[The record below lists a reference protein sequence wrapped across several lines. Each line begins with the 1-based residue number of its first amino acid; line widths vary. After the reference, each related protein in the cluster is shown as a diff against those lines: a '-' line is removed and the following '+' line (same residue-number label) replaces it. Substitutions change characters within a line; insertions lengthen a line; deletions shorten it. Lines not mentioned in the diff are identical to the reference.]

1 VRKSLSLQ
9 ASLSIGALLICLHCF
24 AAHAPAQQS
33 GLIQRR
39 IKVVGATESEI
50 KAGKNNDV
58 RLWAIVIGV
67 SNFKCGNDSGDITS
81 GNDFSIRNLKSAADD
96 AQAIYDF
103 LRSPEGGGFRDESEG
118 GHMILLKDE
127 QATKAKIDLA
137 LKKLEQAKPDDFFV
151 IFLASH
157 GMLLPQKDARNNSI
171 QAPYFLLHDTE
182 PKLSN
187 ASQTAMSMDLFGEL
201 IRQKK
206 IPARKGLILTD
217 TCHSGGIQMAGRAG
231 EVGSLYAN
239 SRYIEEM
246 NKVQNEGIG
255 FIWAAGQLEA
265 SLENA
270 ELGHGYFTQC
280 LIDGLSG
287 MADYLVY
294 DEGNKE
300 FIQGV
305 DGKVTFWEL
314 ANYVKDEV
322 ARQTE
327 DKQHPGFNTTS
338 VEFNRVSVAVVPY
351 ASDIA
356 GSAPVGTLV
365 IRAPDVEG
373 VEVAVDGHR
382 LDGKLDGGMQR
393 AIKIREGQH
402 QLTFTWAGKSVTRLT
417 QVRARRSTKI
427 TVNLAFSEG
436 DEESLLETSA
446 NHLNVYLAEDKEPTR
461 AAKEL
466 FDRGVESFNKQRFK
480 EAMDLFTKAIQA
492 NNGAYSRA
500 FVLLGRTQQ
509 SLGDDK
515 AAVNSFQK
523 AIELKPSDY
532 EAETLLAEAK
542 LDSDY
547 NIEEIEKGLKAITRA
562 HPDYDFARVVYGE
575 LNLLQNNL
583 REAERQ
589 LTRALQI
596 TPKNP
601 AASMILADVLINAGV
616 SSGNELKMKQA
627 VEQAKR
633 AVILF
638 DELSVKKKSLATGL
652 RRLSITH
659 VIFGGGRFVNEAA
672 MAEANFIAA
681 DTITRWL
688 EAKQSM
694 ADGGA
699 TFDEA
704 RRYIQEGI
712 KYAQGLTDKRRL
724 TQLFEVS
731 ARIYLSKGDAKS
743 AIKEGEQ
750 ALKFA
755 ETTSL
760 KDYYDAHLTLARA
773 YNSEQKFAAAEK
785 HMKSY
790 LTQVERYLT
799 AAELQRKRDFLSEI
813 IRKKEASGQR

>member
-1 VRKSLSLQ
+1 MKKSISS
-9 ASLSIGALLICLHCF
+9 ATLSIGIGLICLNF
-24 AAHAPAQQS
+24 LAVPASGQQN

-39 IKVVGATESEI
+39 IKVVGATDAEI
-50 KAGKNNDV
+50 KSGKNNDV
-58 RLWAIVIGV
+58 GLWAIVIGV
-67 SNFKCGNDSGDITS
+67 SNFKYGNDTGDITG
-81 GNDFSIRNLKSAADD
+81 GNDFSIRNLKNAADD

-118 GHMILLKDE
+118 GHMVLLKDE

-157 GMLLPQKDARNNSI
+157 GMLLPQKDARNNPI

-182 PKLSN
+182 PKL
-187 ASQTAMSMDLFGEL
+187 ASASRTAMNMDIFNEL
-201 IRQKK
+201 LRDKK

-294 DEGNKE
+294 DDSGSDFKN
-300 FIQGV
+300 GV

-322 ARQTE
+322 AKQTE

-351 ASDIA
+351 ASDA
-356 GSAPVGTLV
+356 GVTGQVGTLV
-365 IRAPDVEG
+365 IRAPDVQG
-373 VEVAVDGHR
+373 VEVSVDGSA

-393 AIKIREGQH
+393 SIKIREGQH
-402 QLTFTWAGKSVTRLT
+402 KLTFTWAGKSVTRLMT
-417 QVRARRSTKI
+417 VRARRSTKI

-436 DEESLLETSA
+436 DEESLLETAA
-446 NHLNVYLAEDKEPTR
+446 NHLNVYLAEDKEPSG
-461 AAKEL
+461 AAKDQ
-466 FDRGVESFNKQRFK
+466 FDKGVEQFNKQRFK
-480 EAMDLFTKAIQA
+480 EALDFFTKAIQA

-509 SLGDDK
+509 SLGDDQ
-515 AAVNSFQK
+515 AAVKSFQK
-523 AIELKPSDY
+523 AVELKPSDY

-542 LDSDY
+542 MDSDY
-547 NIEEIEKGLKAITRA
+547 NLEEVGKELKAIIQA
-562 HPDYDFARVVYGE
+562 HPDYDFARVIYGE

-616 SSGNELKMKQA
+616 STGNEQKMKQA
-627 VEQAKR
+627 VDQAKR
-633 AVILF
+633 AVTLF

-652 RRLSITH
+652 KRLSITH
-659 VIFGGGRFVNEAA
+659 VIFGGGRYINEAA

-681 DTITRWL
+681 DTLTRWL
-688 EAKQSM
+688 EARNNMDDSN
-694 ADGGA
+694 AA
-699 TFDEA
+699 YDEA
-704 RRYIQEGI
+704 RKYTQEGI
-712 KYAQGLTDKRRL
+712 RYAQGLADKRRVA
-724 TQLFEVS
+724 QLLEIS

-750 ALKFA
+750 ALKVA

-785 HMKSY
+785 HLKSY
-790 LTQVERYLT
+790 LSQVEKYLSQS
-799 AAELQRKRDFLSEI
+799 ELQRKRDFLNEI
-813 IRKKEASGQR
+813 IRKKEASGQK